1 MIRWPSEHKMKQ
13 KQGPPT
19 STMIVELLCVKLDD
33 KIKEVTGKDKVKK
46 WHIMCTN
53 ALGRNSAML

>member
-1 MIRWPSEHKMKQ
+1 MKQ